1 MCNDL
6 PMVGATSVLKTV
18 DRALQLLLS
27 FEEADQE
34 YRVGELA
41 TMLGID
47 KSVASRL
54 AATLAERGFLE
65 RDSENGA
72 FRLGPELG
80 RLGLLATS
88 SRRNLVALAQRTME
102 RLAAEVG
109 ETAYLGVLEGKKVVN
124 IAQVEGRHLIGVGDW
139 VGWRTEPHCTANGKV
154 LLAFAD
160 GKIGDLTLEAFT
172 ERTITSADE
181 LASELKGV
189 RRDGWA
195 ASVGEF
201 EDGLHGVAVP
211 IFDASER
218 CRAALSV
225 AGPSYRMPLS
235 RLPELAALCKEA
247 ALEIGTRLGREHDVP

>member
-1 MCNDL
+1 
-6 PMVGATSVLKTV
+6 MVGNASVLKTV

-41 TMLGID
+41 AILGVD

-54 AATLAERGFLE
+54 AATLTERGFLE
-65 RDSENGA
+65 RDPENGA

-88 SRRNLVALAQRTME
+88 SRHSLVALAQRTME

-109 ETAYLGVLEGKKVVN
+109 ETAYLAVLEDKKVVN
-124 IAQVEGRHLIGVGDW
+124 IAQVEGHHLIGVGDW
-139 VGWRTEPHCTANGKV
+139 VGGRTEPHCTANGKI

-160 GKIGDLTLEAFT
+160 GKIADLTLEAFT

-181 LASELKGV
+181 LRSELKGV
-189 RRDGWA
+189 RRNGWA

-211 IFDASER
+211 IFDASEH

-247 ALEIGTRLGREHDVP
+247 AMEIGTRLGREYDAS

>member
-1 MCNDL
+1 M
-6 PMVGATSVLKTV
+6 LKTV

-27 FEEADQE
+27 FEKTDQE

-41 TMLGID
+41 AILGVD

-65 RDSENGA
+65 RVPENGA

-88 SRRNLVALAQRTME
+88 SRHNLVVLAQKTME
-102 RLAAEVG
+102 RLAAGVG
-109 ETAYLGVLEGKKVVN
+109 ETAYLAVLEDRKVVN
-124 IAQVEGRHLIGVGDW
+124 VAQAEGHHLIGVGDW

-160 GKIGDLTLEAFT
+160 GKIDDLVLEEFT
-172 ERTITSADE
+172 ERTITSSEE
-181 LASELKGV
+181 LRSELEDV
-189 RRDGWA
+189 RRNGWA

-201 EDGLHGVAVP
+201 EDGLYGVAVP
-211 IFDASER
+211 IFDASDH

-235 RLPELAALCKEA
+235 RLPELAALCREA
-247 ALEIGTRLGREHDVP
+247 AMEIGTRLGREHDVP

>member
-1 MCNDL
+1 M
-6 PMVGATSVLKTV
+6 LKTV

-41 TMLGID
+41 AMLGVD

-54 AATLAERGFLE
+54 AATLTQRGFLE
-65 RDSENGA
+65 RAPENGA
-72 FRLGPELG
+72 VRLGPELG

-88 SRRNLVALAQRTME
+88 SRHSLVALAQRSME
-102 RLAAEVG
+102 RLAAEAG
-109 ETAYLGVLEGKKVVN
+109 ETAYLAVLEDKKVVN
-124 IAQVEGRHLIGVGDW
+124 IAQVEGHYLVGVGDW

-160 GKIGDLTLEAFT
+160 GKIDDLTLVAFT
-172 ERTITSADE
+172 ERTITSADD
-181 LASELKGV
+181 LRSELEVV

-195 ASVGEF
+195 TSVGEF

-211 IFDASER
+211 IFDASEH

-235 RLPELAALCKEA
+235 RLPELAALCREA
-247 ALEIGTRLGREHDVP
+247 AMEIGTRLGREHDVP

>member
-1 MCNDL
+1 
-6 PMVGATSVLKTV
+6 VLKTV

-41 TMLGID
+41 AMLGVD

-54 AATLAERGFLE
+54 AATLTQRGFLE
-65 RDSENGA
+65 RAPENGA

-88 SRRNLVALAQRTME
+88 SRHSLVALAQRSME
-102 RLAAEVG
+102 RLAAEAG
-109 ETAYLGVLEGKKVVN
+109 ETAYLAVLEDKKVVN
-124 IAQVEGRHLIGVGDW
+124 IAQVEGHYLVGVGDW

-160 GKIGDLTLEAFT
+160 GKIDDLTLEAFT
-172 ERTITSADE
+172 ERTITSADD
-181 LASELKGV
+181 LRSELEV
-189 RRDGWA
+189 
-195 ASVGEF
+195 
-201 EDGLHGVAVP
+201 VAVP
-211 IFDASER
+211 IFDASEF

-225 AGPSYRMPLS
+225 TGPSYRMPPA
-235 RLPELAALCKEA
+235 RLPELAELCNEA
-247 ALEIGTRLGREHDVP
+247 ALEIGTRLGREHEVS

>member
-1 MCNDL
+1 M
-6 PMVGATSVLKTV
+6 LKTV

-41 TMLGID
+41 DMLGVD
-47 KSVASRL
+47 KSVSSRL

-65 RDSENGA
+65 RASETGA

-88 SRRNLVALAQRTME
+88 SRHSLVALAQRTME
-102 RLAAEVG
+102 RLAAEAN
-109 ETAYLGVLEGKKVVN
+109 ETAYLAVLEDKKVVN
-124 IAQVEGRHLIGVGDW
+124 IAQVEGHHLIGVGDW

-154 LLAFAD
+154 LLAFVD
-160 GKIGDLTLEAFT
+160 GKIADLPLDAFT

-181 LASELKGV
+181 LRSELEGV
-189 RRDGWA
+189 RRNGWA
-195 ASVGEF
+195 ASVSEF
-201 EDGLHGVAVP
+201 EDGFHGVAVP
-211 IFDASER
+211 VFDAAEH

-247 ALEIGTRLGREHDVP
+247 AMEIGTRLGREYEVS